1 MRPRVVIVAD
11 DPASASVLRGALRAT
26 AAFDVVNGYAEGRGE
41 CTAAAAAQ
49 RPDVVVIDQMQSRAN
64 TLARIGELRAA
75 LPDAKIVLLPAT
87 MDPALLTA
95 AAAAG
100 IDAAIAKTVRLERLG
115 GLLREVATGNVFH
128 AFAAAPRP
136 ARSAAVS
143 TLLTLPRLTRR
154 ELEVLRLVAE
164 GAPNSRIAAQLWI
177 TEQTV
182 KFHLSKVYRKL
193 GVSNRTEASHH
204 AYVHGL
210 LEPIPRGV
218 AA

>member
-1 MRPRVVIVAD
+1 MRPRLMIVAD
-11 DPASASVLRGALRAT
+11 DPTSASTLRGALRAT
-26 AAFDVVNGYAEGRGE
+26 AAFEVVNGYAEGRGE
-41 CTAAAAAQ
+41 CATAAAAQ
-49 RPDVVVIDQMQSRAN
+49 RPDLVVIDEMRSRAD

-95 AAAAG
+95 ASAAG
-100 IDAAIAKTVRLERLG
+100 VDAAIAKTVRLARLG
-115 GLLREVATGNVFH
+115 ALLREVAAGNVFH
-128 AFAAAPRP
+128 AFAAAPPP
-136 ARSAAVS
+136 ARSAPVS
-143 TLLTLPRLTRR
+143 TLLTLPTLTRR

-210 LEPIPRGV
+210 LEATPRGV